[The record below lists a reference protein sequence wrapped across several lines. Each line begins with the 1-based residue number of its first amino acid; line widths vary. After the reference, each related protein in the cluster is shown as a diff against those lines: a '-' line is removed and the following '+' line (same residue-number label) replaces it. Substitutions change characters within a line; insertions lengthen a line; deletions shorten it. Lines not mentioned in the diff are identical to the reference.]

1 MTTQP
6 PVAGVWAG
14 PRSPIIQT
22 QNIPSREPAVA
33 YLFTANISPKKQEPQ
48 SPRSIKYIIVY
59 ILWHGSL
66 LCLPCIS
73 TDGNPDGEAPL
84 ESVCPRVWTESYR
97 HHGSQSQHLLIR
109 TRGARPSPP
118 HHGDDDPFFALFR
131 SFLPQ
136 WPSFAP
142 SRDRCAR
149 GRHGAS
155 AAHDKRHNQQTAARW
170 TGYPGATAT
179 KILFHPPSNSLWDG
193 NVGSRLSR
201 PPSVRMFR
209 AAEIKFIPNPPPPTS
224 TRWMKGNYL
233 RDRYTLSKS
242 CLRPAW

>member
-1 MTTQP
+1 MDHMKYY
-6 PVAGVWAG
+6 PV
-14 PRSPIIQT
+14 T
-22 QNIPSREPAVA
+22 D
-33 YLFTANISPKKQEPQ
+33 
-48 SPRSIKYIIVY
+48 
-59 ILWHGSL
+59 GSL
-66 LCLPCIS
+66 VCLTCRQYLNRKIIEAWWRSAPGVCLSACLGWVVS
-73 TDGNPDGEAPL
+73 TSRLTKPTSSHKNQGLQTIFSVPWRWWPL
-84 ESVCPRVWTESYR
+84 
-97 HHGSQSQHLLIR
+97 
-109 TRGARPSPP
+109 
-118 HHGDDDPFFALFR
+118 FALFR

-209 AAEIKFIPNPPPPTS
+209 AAEIKFIPNPSPPLPPGEWKEIISVIDTP
-224 TRWMKGNYL
+224 WVN
-233 RDRYTLSKS
+233 
-242 CLRPAW
+242 PAWGLPGKVKYVSKLLLSSEVFTLWLWCKD

>member
-1 MTTQP
+1 M
-6 PVAGVWAG
+6 
-14 PRSPIIQT
+14 
-22 QNIPSREPAVA
+22 EH
-33 YLFTANISPKKQEPQ
+33 K
-48 SPRSIKYIIVY
+48 VY
-59 ILWHGSL
+59 ILWVTVTGCDWVSCML
-66 LCLPCIS
+66 TAYLACSIS

-84 ESVCPRVWTESYR
+84 ESVCRRVWTESYR

-118 HHGDDDPFFALFR
+118 YHGDDDPFFALFR

-209 AAEIKFIPNPPPPTS
+209 AAEIKFIPNPSPPLPPGEWKEIISVIDTP
-224 TRWMKGNYL
+224 WVN
-233 RDRYTLSKS
+233 
-242 CLRPAW
+242 PAWGLPGKVKYVSKLLHSSEVFTLWLWCKD